1 MTAFDAVLLY
11 ILWMIVLLLVYAG
24 PRIPQ
29 ALVGIKPIDT
39 WERNKAPTDP
49 AFFQR
54 AKNAHLN
61 CIENLPLFAGVV
73 AIAALMNQIAIVD
86 SVAAY
91 VLYARV
97 AQGVVHMSGTA
108 FIQILLRATFFL
120 VQVLLIGY
128 VAVKLLMI

>member
-1 MTAFDAVLLY
+1 MSAFDAVLLY
-11 ILWMIVLLLVYAG
+11 ILWMIVLLLLYAG

-29 ALVGIKPIDT
+29 ALIGAKPIDS
-39 WERNKAPTDP
+39 WERNKTPTDA

-54 AKNAHLN
+54 AKGAHLN

-73 AIAALMNQIAIVD
+73 AIAALMNQVAIVD

-97 AQGVVHMSGTA
+97 AQGVMHLSGTS

-120 VQVLLIGY
+120 VQIVLIGY
-128 VAVKLLMI
+128 VAVMLLMA

>member
-11 ILWMIVLLLVYAG
+11 ILWMIFLLLIYAG

-29 ALVGIKPIDT
+29 ALVGAKPIDT

-54 AKNAHLN
+54 AKGAHLN

-73 AIAALMNQIAIVD
+73 VIAALMNQIAIAD
-86 SVAAY
+86 SIAAY

-97 AQGVVHMSGTA
+97 AQGVVHMSGTS

-120 VQVLLIGY
+120 IQVVLIGD
-128 VAVKLLMI
+128 VAVKLLMV